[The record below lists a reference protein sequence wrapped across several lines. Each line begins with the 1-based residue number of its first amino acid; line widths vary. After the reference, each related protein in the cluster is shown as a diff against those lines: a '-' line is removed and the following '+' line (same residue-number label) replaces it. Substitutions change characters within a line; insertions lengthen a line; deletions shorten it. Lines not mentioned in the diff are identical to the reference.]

1 MKRVRNATVKKA
13 TVNREP
19 VNELN
24 NDICNNICNKINK
37 LVIVESPS
45 KCKKIEEYLGP
56 GYKVIASFGHVRE
69 LNSLKNI
76 DVQNDFKP
84 TFELIDDVK
93 KKKNIEVMRE
103 HIKNA
108 SEVILATDDDREGEA
123 IAWHICMIFELSVET
138 TKRIVFHEITK
149 IAIEEAIRFPKLLN
163 MNLINSQQAR
173 QVLDLLVGFT
183 ISPLLWKYVSKN
195 SENSLS
201 AGRCQTPALKLVY
214 DNQMEINK
222 SPGNKVYNTVGYFTS
237 KNINFELNKKYDT
250 EDEMILFL
258 EETVNH
264 DHIYSCSEP
273 KTVIK
278 EPPLPLT
285 TSRIQQLASNIMHI
299 SPKETMKICQMLY
312 EEGYITYMRTDSS
325 SYSNEFIESITKYII
340 SQYNSSSYIH
350 PNINLL
356 ILNININSGAHEAI
370 RPTNISCRYISDK
383 WSLKEKKMYKMVWEH
398 TLESCM
404 SCAEYYSITATIT
417 APLKNKYLYTSELI
431 NIWGWKIVKADN
443 EKNINKEY
451 TFLQSIKQ
459 NNTIEYKKITSNMN
473 LINTKSHYTEA
484 RLVQLLEEKGIGRPS
499 TFSMLID
506 KIQQRDYVKK
516 QDISGIKIEC
526 IDYELDEDTITENKI
541 MREFGNE
548 KGKLV
553 ISQVG
558 IIVMDFLE
566 NNFKSIFEY
575 EYTRNMENELDK
587 ICNGENS
594 SNLICSMCNKE
605 IENLCIKLKEESI
618 IKRHEIRIDDSNTYM
633 IGKYGPV
640 IKNTSKDSVTGK
652 DVVTFKAV
660 NKDIDIHRLENG
672 KYKLDDII
680 SIESN
685 KITSIC
691 VGKYEGHDLIV
702 RKGKYGLYMTWGKS
716 KKSLAYLG
724 NRPLENIKITDIN
737 LLNL

>member
-1 MKRVRNATVKKA
+1 MKKVKVKVRKA
-13 TVNREP
+13 KLVIENKYGM
-19 VNELN
+19 
-24 NDICNNICNKINK
+24 NDIDDDNSTNTKK

-45 KCKKIEEYLGP
+45 KCKKIEEYLGL
-56 GYKVIASFGHVRE
+56 GYKVIASFGHIRE

-76 DVQNDFKP
+76 DIKNDFKP
-84 TFELIDDVK
+84 SFELINDDDK
-93 KKKNIEVMRE
+93 KKKNIEIMRE
-103 HIKNA
+103 CIKNTT
-108 SEVILATDDDREGEA
+108 EVILATDDDREGEA
-123 IAWHICMIFELSVET
+123 IAWHICMVFNLPIET

-149 IAIEEAIRFPKLLN
+149 LAIEESIKVPRIIN
-163 MNLINSQQAR
+163 MGLVNSQQAR

-222 SPGNKVYNTVGYFTS
+222 SPGKKVYNTSGYFTS
-237 KNINFELNKKYDT
+237 KNIVFELNKKYET
-250 EDEMILFL
+250 SDEIITFL
-258 EETVNH
+258 EESVNH
-264 DHIYSCSEP
+264 DHIYSYSNPTIIIKDPP
-273 KTVIK
+273 K
-278 EPPLPLT
+278 PLT
-285 TSRIQQLASNIMHI
+285 TSRIQQMASNIMHI

-325 SYSNEFIESITKYII
+325 NYSNEFIESTTKYII
-340 SQYNSSSYIH
+340 SLYNNSLYVN

-356 ILNININSGAHEAI
+356 KLNLNNGAHEAI
-370 RPTNISCRYISDK
+370 RPTNILTQNISDK
-383 WSLKEKKMYKMVWEH
+383 CSLKEKKMYNIIWEN

-404 SCAEYYSITATIT
+404 SCAEYFSITSNIS
-417 APLKNKYLYTSELI
+417 APLNNKYFYTNETVKFL
-431 NIWGWKIVKADN
+431 GWKIIKSDN
-443 EKNINKEY
+443 EKNTNTDY
-451 TFLQSIKQ
+451 SFLQSLKQ
-459 NNTIEYKKITSNMN
+459 NIIINYKKITSIMT

-516 QDISGIKIEC
+516 QDIPGIKSDC
-526 IDYELDEDTITENKI
+526 LDYELEEDTITENKI
-541 MREFGNE
+541 IREFGNE

-566 NNFKSIFEY
+566 NNFQSIFDY
-575 EYTRNMENELDK
+575 EYTKGMENELDK

-594 SNLICSMCNKE
+594 LKNICLDCNKN
-605 IENLCIKLKEESI
+605 IEELCIKLKEEST
-618 IKRHEIRIDDSNTYM
+618 IKKHEIKIDEFNTYM

-640 IKNTSKDSVTGK
+640 IKNISKDATTGK
-652 DVVTFKAV
+652 DFVVFKSV

-672 KYKLDDII
+672 EYKLNDII

-691 VGKYEGHDLIV
+691 VGKHEGYDLMV

-716 KKSLAYLG
+716 KKSLSYLG
-724 NRPLENIKITDIN
+724 NRPLENIKITD
-737 LLNL
+737 LKF

>member
-1 MKRVRNATVKKA
+1 MKKVKVKVRKVKL
-13 TVNREP
+13 VIE
-19 VNELN
+19 
-24 NDICNNICNKINK
+24 NKEGYEDDAINKK

-56 GYKVIASFGHVRE
+56 EYKVIASFGHVRE

-76 DVQNDFKP
+76 DVKNDFKP
-84 TFELIDDVK
+84 TFELIDDDK
-93 KKKNIEVMRE
+93 KKKNIEIMRE
-103 HIKNA
+103 CIKNA

-123 IAWHICMIFELSVET
+123 IAWHICMIFNLSIET

-149 IAIEEAIRFPKLLN
+149 LAIEEAIRIPRIIN
-163 MNLINSQQAR
+163 MDLVNSQQAR

-222 SPGNKVYNTVGYFTS
+222 SPGKKVYNTTGYFTS
-237 KNINFELNKKYDT
+237 KNIVFELNKKYET
-250 EDEMILFL
+250 SDEIIAFL
-258 EETVNH
+258 EESVNYH
-264 DHIYSCSEP
+264 HIYSCSTPSIIIRDPP
-273 KTVIK
+273 K
-278 EPPLPLT
+278 PLT
-285 TSRIQQLASNIMHI
+285 TSRIQQIASNIMHI
-299 SPKETMKICQMLY
+299 SPKETMKICQLLY

-325 SYSNEFIESITKYII
+325 NYSNEFIESVTKYIV
-340 SQYNSSSYIH
+340 SLYNSNSYID

-356 ILNININSGAHEAI
+356 KVNLNNGAHEAI
-370 RPTNISCRYISDK
+370 RPTNISTQNVSGK
-383 WSLKEKKMYKMVWEH
+383 LSLKEKKMYNIIWEN

-404 SCAEYYSITATIT
+404 SCAEYLSITANIS
-417 APLKNKYLYTSELI
+417 APLENKYFYTSEMVKFL
-431 NIWGWKIVKADN
+431 GWKIVKSNN
-443 EKNINKEY
+443 EKNINKDY
-451 TFLQSIKQ
+451 SFLQSLKQ
-459 NNTIEYKKITSNMN
+459 NVSIDYKKITSNMT

-516 QDISGIKIEC
+516 QDIPGIKMEC
-526 IDYELDEDTITENKI
+526 LDYDLEEDTITENKI
-541 MREFGNE
+541 MREIGNE

-566 NNFKSIFEY
+566 NNFRSIFDY

-594 SNLICSMCNKE
+594 SKNICSVCNKE
-605 IENLCIKLKEESI
+605 IEELCIKLKEEST
-618 IKRHEIRIDDSNTYM
+618 IKKHEIKIDELNTFM

-640 IKNTSKDSVTGK
+640 IKNVSKDPTTGK
-652 DVVTFKAV
+652 DVVAFKSV

-672 KYKLDDII
+672 EYKLDDII
-680 SIESN
+680 SIEAN

-691 VGKYEGHDLIV
+691 VGKHEGQDLMV

-724 NRPLENIKITDIN
+724 NRPLENIKITD
-737 LLNL
+737 LNF